1 MLNVLANHGF
11 LPRDGKNITKTV
23 CRAGMLKGLNIDDA
37 FSDLMF
43 DPALLTNPNP
53 DPDYFD
59 LDMLNRH
66 KILEHDGSLS
76 RADAYWDDTQVFNET
91 IYKETLAVLAQG
103 VNVTLETAAAARLLR
118 VQRSA
123 ATNPT
128 FYLNATND
136 AISLGETAAYLI
148 ALGDPVT
155 GEAPLARVRM
165 MFGEKRALQR
175 ILKKVN
181 FANDSMLFTEEEKLP
196 YELGWSSSGRVT
208 TAEDLFNMTERV
220 INSTVGPAK
229 LKARMHAGFHGGI
242 ISKRNHQ

>member
-165 MFGEKRALQR
+165 MF
-175 ILKKVN
+175 
-181 FANDSMLFTEEEKLP
+181 EEEKLP